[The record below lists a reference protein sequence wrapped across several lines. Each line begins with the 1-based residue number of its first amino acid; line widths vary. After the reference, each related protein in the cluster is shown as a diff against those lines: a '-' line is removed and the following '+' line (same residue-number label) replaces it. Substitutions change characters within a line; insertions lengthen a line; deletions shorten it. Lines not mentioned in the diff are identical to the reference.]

1 MSLNLF
7 SILYFNFIFAHN
19 IRPMSSQAIQ
29 IKQATPTAK
38 IPIIQYQCGLTQQL
52 FDPSFSSSPPNL
64 FISTL
69 KKRISAYDF
78 FINEA
83 IRKSE

>member
-1 MSLNLF
+1 M
-7 SILYFNFIFAHN
+7 YFNFIFAHN
-19 IRPMSSQAIQ
+19 IQTMSSQAIQ
-29 IKQATPTAK
+29 IKKATPVVTSI
-38 IPIIQYQCGLTQQL
+38 IPIIQNQCGLTQQL
-52 FDPSFSSSPPNL
+52 FDPFSSSPPNP

-78 FINEA
+78 FMNEA